1 MQLMNEHQWMVKNP
15 KELEKHRGKWIAI
28 LNETVVMEGNSYL
41 DVFSRIKEKYPKQ
54 MPLITYILNKDEE
67 QMIAPISQ

>member
-1 MQLMNEHQWMVKNP
+1 MQLLKEHQWMAKNP

-28 LNETVVMEGNSYL
+28 LDGSVVMEGNSYL
-41 DVFSRIKEKYPKQ
+41 EVFSNMKGKYPKQ

-67 QMIAPISQ
+67 QMIAFL